1 MHMYFRNATYFI
13 FRWADKSYSIIMFD
27 NGVGGINSDHT
38 PFDAM
43 VNVAISLFIDLG
55 VTDTHGVWP
64 NTTQKDIDLPYERLS
79 WKLDADMLA
88 NIERAKVSAEKLC
101 NTLMLKRTSFDS
113 FGKDAIVKLKVN
125 PDTFVQMC
133 IQLAYFRLHKRPG
146 TPLLRKSL

>member
-1 MHMYFRNATYFI
+1 MYMYFRNATYFI

-64 NTTQKDIDLPYERLS
+64 NTIRKDIDLPYERLS
-79 WKLDADMLA
+79 WNLDADMLT

-133 IQLAYFRLHKRPG
+133 IQLAYFRLHKKPG
-146 TPLLRKSL
+146 TPLLRKSF

>member
-1 MHMYFRNATYFI
+1 
-13 FRWADKSYSIIMFD
+13 MFD

-55 VTDTHGVWP
+55 VTDTNGVWP
-64 NTTQKDIDLPYERLS
+64 NTTQTKIELSYEKLS
-79 WKLDADMLA
+79 WKLDVDMLA
-88 NIERAKVSAEKLC
+88 NIERAKNAAEKLC

-113 FGKDAIVKLKVN
+113 FGKDTIVKLNVN

-146 TPLLRKSL
+146 A